1 MIGKTI
7 SHYKILEKLGEG
19 GMGVVYKAE
28 DTKLRRPVALKFL
41 PPELTRDP
49 KAKERFVQEAQAA
62 SALEHQNICNIHEID
77 ETEDGR
83 LFICMACYSG
93 ETLKQRIA
101 RGPVGLEE
109 AVNTAA
115 QIATGLSK
123 AHEKGII
130 HRDIKPA
137 NIFVTADGQVKI
149 VDFGLAKLAG
159 EVSLTRTGTT
169 VGTVAYM
176 SPEQARGEQVDHR
189 TDIWSLGVTL
199 YEIITGVLP
208 FRSAHEQAV
217 IYAILNT
224 DPEPIRAIR
233 TDVPFQLEQ
242 VISRALAKRRFDRF
256 QRAEELLSELEELKA
271 QFSDAGGVGPHQRL
285 RSAASIAVLPFANL
299 SADPEQEYFCD
310 GLAEE
315 IINALG
321 RLENL
326 RVVARTSAFSFKDKA
341 LDIREIGMK
350 LNVGALLEGSVR
362 KAGNRLRISV
372 QLVNVADG
380 CQLWSEKYDREIE
393 DIFSIQEGIS
403 LAIVDA
409 LRLKVLGDERDRLLK
424 RRTEN
429 PEAHNLYLKGR
440 FFWNKRTEAEMRR
453 SVEYFQKAV
462 DIDPE
467 FALAYAGMA
476 DAYVTMG
483 FYGYLSQD
491 KVSTRA
497 KDAVRTAL
505 ELDSTLGEAHA
516 SLALI
521 RTWID
526 WDCAGAEREFRRA
539 LELNPS
545 GAEAHHQ
552 YSHLLAQLGRFDQAV
567 PEMKHALELEPL
579 SLNINAC
586 LGQVLV
592 LARKYDEAIEQLQKT
607 IEMNPEYYDGHGWL
621 GFAYLLKG
629 MYEQAADKFRESA
642 AFAVIEARMAA
653 ALAYAYA
660 VTDREDEA
668 RNILAELLDRSSDK
682 KVDSYLIAIVH
693 IGLGDLDRAIE
704 CLEKAHEER
713 SHRLFTMVK
722 VDPLL
727 DPVRSNPRYKGLIE
741 KIGLV

>member
-1 MIGKTI
+1 MIGKTV

-19 GMGVVYKAE
+19 GMGVVYRAE
-28 DTKLRRPVALKFL
+28 DTKLKRTVALKFL
-41 PPELTRDP
+41 PPELTRDRE
-49 KAKERFVQEAQAA
+49 AKERFVQEAQAA

-77 ETEDGR
+77 ETDDGR
-83 LFICMACYSG
+83 LFICMACYCG
-93 ETLKQRIA
+93 ETLKERIK

-109 AVNTAA
+109 AVSTAS
-115 QIATGLSK
+115 QIAAGLSK

-137 NIFVTADGQVKI
+137 NIFVTADGQIKI
-149 VDFGLAKLAG
+149 LDFGLAKLAG

-176 SPEQARGEQVDHR
+176 SPEQARGEHVDHR
-189 TDIWSLGVTL
+189 TDIWSLGITL
-199 YEIITGVLP
+199 YEVITGQLP

-217 IYAILNT
+217 IYAILNAE
-224 DPEPIRAIR
+224 PEPIRAIR

-242 VISRALAKRRFDRF
+242 VISRALVKRRAGRF
-256 QRAEELLSELEELKA
+256 QRAEELLSDLEGIKA
-271 QFSDAGGVGPHQRL
+271 QFSSTGDVGPRQPF

-350 LNVGALLEGSVR
+350 LNVGAILEGSVR

-380 CQLWSEKYDREIE
+380 CQLWSERYDREME

-409 LRLKVLGDERDRLLK
+409 LRLRVLGDERDRLLK

-453 SVEYFQKAV
+453 SVEYFQEAV
-462 DIDPE
+462 ETDPE
-467 FALAYAGMA
+467 FALAYSGMA

-483 FYGYLSQD
+483 FYGYLSQEE
-491 KVSTRA
+491 VSIEA
-497 KDAVRTAL
+497 KNAVRRAL

-521 RTWID
+521 KTWVD
-526 WDCAGAEREFRRA
+526 WDCAGAEQEFRRA
-539 LELNPS
+539 LDLNPS

-552 YSHLLAQLGRFDQAV
+552 YSHLLAQLGRFDQALE
-567 PEMKHALELEPL
+567 EMKHALELEPL

-607 IEMNPEYYDGHGWL
+607 IEMNPDYYDGHGWL
-621 GFAYLLKG
+621 GIAYLLKG
-629 MYEQAADKFRESA
+629 MYDEAADKFREST
-642 AFAVIEARMAA
+642 AFTVIEARMAA
-653 ALAYAYA
+653 ALAYTYA
-660 VTDREDEA
+660 VTGREDEA
-668 RNILAELLDRSSDK
+668 RHILAELLDRSGDK
-682 KVDSYLIAIVH
+682 KVDSYLIGMVYV
-693 IGLGDLDRAIE
+693 GLGDVNSAIE
-704 CLEKAHEER
+704 CLEKAYEER
-713 SHRLFTMVK
+713 SHRLFTMAK

-727 DPVRSNPRYKGLIE
+727 DCVRPDPRYKGLLQ
-741 KIGLV
+741 KMGLE